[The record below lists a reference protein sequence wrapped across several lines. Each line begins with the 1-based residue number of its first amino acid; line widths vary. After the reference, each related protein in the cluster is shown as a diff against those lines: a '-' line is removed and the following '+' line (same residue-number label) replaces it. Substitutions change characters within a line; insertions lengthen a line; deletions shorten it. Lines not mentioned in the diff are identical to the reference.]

1 MPLNDNINESQ
12 FSIFSNQKMI
22 KNKKENENEIHQK
35 IKGKLETVREVNSE
49 FSNRRIESKKPSN
62 YNKQLSKNSSN
73 TEKIDS
79 ERCIENYD
87 KKTFQLMKSFLKK
100 NNYNTNEYFRAN
112 SCYNFIEHKSSFF
125 MKHSENNSEDD
136 FKIKLKKNS
145 WNNLKIIFFE
155 INFNSIIKLWSIEI
169 II

>member
-1 MPLNDNINESQ
+1 MPLNDCINESQ
-12 FSIFSNQKMI
+12 ISIFSNPNKI
-22 KNKKENENEIHQK
+22 KNKKENENGIQK
-35 IKGKLETVREVNSE
+35 IIKEKLETVREVNSE
-49 FSNRRIESKKPSN
+49 FSNRKIESKKQSN
-62 YNKQLSKNSSN
+62 YHKQLSKQSSN

-79 ERCIENYD
+79 ERCVENYD

-136 FKIKLKKNS
+136 IKIKLKKNS
-145 WNNLKIIFFE
+145 
-155 INFNSIIKLWSIEI
+155 
-169 II
+169 